1 MRAAV
6 YHGPRDVR
14 VETRPRPRAGPDQ
27 LLVEVSVAAICG
39 TDASEYV
46 DGPHLIPAGGDP
58 IVLGHEFTGR
68 VVEVGA
74 AVAGFARGDRVVS
87 GAGVWRGE
95 CDSVVHARPAGRRR
109 PRRDADGPW
118 SEQPAAAP

>member
-6 YHGPRDVR
+6 CHGPRAAR
-14 VETRPRPRAGPDQ
+14 AETRPRPRAGPEQ
-27 LLVEVSVAAICG
+27 LLVEVTVAAICLCPERVRHRRQRVRRRSAPDCG
-39 TDASEYV
+39 
-46 DGPHLIPAGGDP
+46 GGDP

-74 AVAGFARGDRVVS
+74 AVAGFALGDRVVS

-95 CDSVVHARPAGRRR
+95 CD
-109 PRRDADGPW
+109 W
-118 SEQPAAAP
+118 